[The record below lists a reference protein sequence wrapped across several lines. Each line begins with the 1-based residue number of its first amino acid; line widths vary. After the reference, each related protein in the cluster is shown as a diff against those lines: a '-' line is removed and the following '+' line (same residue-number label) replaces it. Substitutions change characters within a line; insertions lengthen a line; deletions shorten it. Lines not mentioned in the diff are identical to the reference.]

1 MQPSAPRPPSTD
13 PWAMPGTS
21 TPQPVAPVA
30 EALPGARRA
39 IDGAL
44 PSSPVR
50 RLQPRGVGEI
60 LDGGFEVL
68 RFRFATLM
76 SITVLF
82 AVPLYA
88 LPTLARLAQGG
99 DRSNVLEAQASFFR
113 VFTDEGGSS
122 GASTFLGF
130 VAALGSA
137 LALTIVGVA
146 VTHLVTS
153 WLMGGDPT
161 FRQTL
166 RHVAGRGPVLT
177 GAWFLALLVKGLGV
191 VTCVGWL
198 FVIPLLMVLA
208 PVVSSE
214 GLGPAASVRRTW
226 RLSRPRFGEMA
237 GLAFVSALVTAIIW
251 LVLAALSFVLLQIW
265 RDASWV
271 WVAAGVIGVVIQLV
285 LLPLQA
291 AWATLAYVDL
301 RVRTEGLDLQLEADE
316 LFGAT

>member
-1 MQPSAPRPPSTD
+1 
-13 PWAMPGTS
+13 MPGTS

-50 RLQPRGVGEI
+50 RLQPRGLGEI

-76 SITVLF
+76 AVTVLF

-88 LPTLARLAQGG
+88 VPTLARLAQGG
-99 DRSNVLEAQASFFR
+99 DRSNVLEAQSSFFR
-113 VFTDEGGSS
+113 VFTDTGGSS
-122 GASTFLGF
+122 NAGTTLGF
-130 VAALGSA
+130 LAALGGA
-137 LALTIVGVA
+137 LALAIVGVA

-161 FRQTL
+161 FGQTL
-166 RHVAGRGPVLT
+166 RHVASRGPVLA
-177 GAWFLALLVKGLGV
+177 GAWLLALLAKGLGV
-191 VTCVGWL
+191 VTCVGWM
-198 FVIPLLMVLA
+198 FVIPLLMVLS

-214 GLGPAASVRRTW
+214 RLGPVASVRRTW
-226 RLSRPRFGEMA
+226 RLSRPRFGQMA
-237 GLAFVSALVTAIIW
+237 GLALVSALVTAIIW
-251 LVLAALSFVLLQIW
+251 LVLALISALVLQIW
-265 RDASWV
+265 KDASWIR
-271 WVAAGVIGVVIQLV
+271 VAAAVIGVVTQLV

-316 LFGAT
+316 LLGAT